1 MNTQQNPTQQNP
13 TQQATPQPQAI
24 TYVVASNS
32 FPKPPVYQGERDGFL
47 CEAWLTAMRRY
58 FLGAD
63 IPDAKRTLTAVSYM
77 AAAAALWW
85 EGQALDDLCP
95 WDEFAAAFRSEFC
108 PAGFLDQVRSMLF
121 TIKMTSTVSD
131 YVARTRKYLALL
143 GSGDMHEQAR
153 AMLEES
159 AKSCFVNGAPLALK
173 QQLLNFEINNPA
185 YVSIHAMCNA
195 AERFDGIF
203 HYRPDQSPSA
213 PAHHAHN
220 QNHQNHNPQPNLLAT
235 PHHDPMA
242 MDLDNLVLAVNA
254 LARRFNSNNGNN
266 GNNNSWSPNY
276 GNRLPPLTQQERERL
291 RAQGGCFKCRK
302 PGHIARECGKRFNN
316 FQVNEGHVF
325 DSASGNASSGQV

>member
-1 MNTQQNPTQQNP
+1 MNNLQTPILQPTP
-13 TQQATPQPQAI
+13 EPAPQPQAI

-63 IPDAKRTLTAVSYM
+63 IPAAKQTLTAVSYM

-85 EGQALDDLCP
+85 EGQALDDLCS
-95 WDEFAAAFRSEFC
+95 WVEFAAAFRSEFC
-108 PAGFLDQVRSMLF
+108 PAGFTDQVRSLLF

-143 GSGDMHEQAR
+143 GAGDMHEQAR
-153 AMLEES
+153 SMLEES

-173 QQLLNFEINNPA
+173 QQLLNFEINNPSH
-185 YVSIHAMCNA
+185 VSIHTMCNA

-203 HYRPDQSPSA
+203 HYQPDSSTSTSA
-213 PAHHAHN
+213 PPVPKPNHDHH
-220 QNHQNHNPQPNLLAT
+220 PNLLAT
-235 PHHDPMA
+235 PYRDPMA
-242 MDLDNLVLAVNA
+242 MEIDNLVIAVNA
-254 LARRFNSNNGNN
+254 LTRRMDSNNGNN
-266 GNNNSWSPNY
+266 RNNYRRQPNY

-291 RAQGGCFKCRK
+291 RAQGGCFKCRQL
-302 PGHIARECGKRFNN
+302 GHIARECGSGVNN
-316 FQVNEGHVF
+316 FQVNEGYVPNHV
-325 DSASGNASSGQV
+325 SGKASSGQV

>member
-1 MNTQQNPTQQNP
+1 MNDQHTS
-13 TQQATPQPQAI
+13 PQPQPQTI

-58 FLGAD
+58 FIGAD
-63 IPDAKRTLTAVSYM
+63 IPDIKRTLTAVSYM

-95 WDEFAAAFRSEFC
+95 WEEFAAAFRSEFS

-143 GSGDMHEQAR
+143 SAGVIHEQAR

-159 AKSCFVNGAPLALK
+159 AKACFLNGAPLALQ
-173 QQLLNFEINNPA
+173 QQLLNFQINSPPG
-185 YVSIHAMCNA
+185 VSIHAICNA

-203 HYRPDQSPSA
+203 HYQPDPSPSNPA
-213 PAHHAHN
+213 PPAHKPNHAH
-220 QNHQNHNPQPNLLAT
+220 HPNLLAT
-235 PHHDPMA
+235 PYHDPMA
-242 MDLDNLVLAVNA
+242 MELDNLVIAVNA
-254 LARRFNSNNGNN
+254 LANRFNSSNGNN
-266 GNNNSWSPNY
+266 RQGNRPTYN
-276 GNRLPPLTQQERERL
+276 GNRLPPLTHQERARL
-291 RAQGGCFKCRK
+291 RDEGGCFKCRK
-302 PGHIARECGKRFNN
+302 PGHIARECNN
-316 FQVNEGHVF
+316 RGMNNLQVDEGRVS
-325 DSASGNASSGQV
+325 DSASGKASSGQV